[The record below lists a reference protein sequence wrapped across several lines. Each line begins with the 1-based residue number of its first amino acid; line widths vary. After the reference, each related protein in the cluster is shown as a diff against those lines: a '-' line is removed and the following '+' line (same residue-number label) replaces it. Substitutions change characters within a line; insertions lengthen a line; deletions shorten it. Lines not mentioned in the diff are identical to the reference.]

1 MEYHSDV
8 YVPIKEEEI
17 TPTKNTRI
25 TEQPINLDSNSWTI
39 TFDLYIDNNNEDD
52 IWRNILRFTNTDE
65 DAGTCGDR
73 MPVIFRSPG
82 TLLKLS

>member
-1 MEYHSDV
+1 MYNSDV
-8 YVPIKEEEI
+8 YLPLVEEEI
-17 TPTKNTRI
+17 TPTPNNRI
-25 TEQPINLDSNSWTI
+25 TEQPINLDSNSWKI
-39 TFDLYIDNNNEDD
+39 TFDLKIDDNTGALWQ
-52 IWRNILRFTNTDE
+52 WRNVLRFTNTDE